1 MPHIGLGPIPATAS
15 AGLPATDGRKARV
28 LVVDDEPALLNV
40 LALLIRRSG
49 CEVLTARDAAEAWTC
64 VEREGEG
71 LDGMFTDVF
80 MPGEIDGV
88 ALAAKVHNAR
98 PSLPV
103 VLVTGW
109 PEKLDSNTRKVHAV
123 LDKPFNA
130 QRLATALATVL
141 KPAVKP

>member
-1 MPHIGLGPIPATAS
+1 
-15 AGLPATDGRKARV
+15 V

-49 CEVLTARDAAEAWTC
+49 CEVLTARDAEEAWTC
-64 VEREGEG
+64 VEQEGDG

-80 MPGEIDGV
+80 MPGELDGV
-88 ALAAKVHNAR
+88 ALAAKVRNAR

-109 PEKLDSNTRKVHAV
+109 PEKLDSDTRGAHAV

-130 QRLATALATVL
+130 QRLASALAKVL
-141 KPAVKP
+141 KPPSGP